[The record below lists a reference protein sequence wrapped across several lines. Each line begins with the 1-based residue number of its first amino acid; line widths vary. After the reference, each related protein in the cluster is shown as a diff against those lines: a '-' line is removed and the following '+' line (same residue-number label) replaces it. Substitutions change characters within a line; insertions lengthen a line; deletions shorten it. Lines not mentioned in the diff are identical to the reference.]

1 MAILVSG
8 EQQHHEKLEN
18 NRVISQ
24 VLTSTS
30 NFKVKNVEGI
40 FFSIGMPTWS
50 LETGVFLE
58 RNIHVTIIDAF
69 ISTSFF
75 SGRRVEMW
83 L

>member
-1 MAILVSG
+1 MVLRLEQMGEMSMAILVSG

-40 FFSIGMPTWS
+40 FFPLGCPHGRWKR
-50 LETGVFLE
+50 VFSWKE
-58 RNIHVTIIDAF
+58 
-69 ISTSFF
+69 IST
-75 SGRRVEMW
+75 
-83 L
+83 